1 MIVIRV
7 QGGLGNQLFQYALA
21 LSLKKKKNTKV
32 ILDIT
37 FYKESFIPNG
47 ATKRSFILDNFNIKD
62 IEYTID
68 RNLVLK
74 NSFSQKIKRLYERKL
89 LPYYKNTYVVEKKS
103 GFDSFI
109 FEVKKTAYLD
119 GYWQS
124 YKYFENIEKELRSDL
139 MLTTKLSSDS
149 AVLLSAIKKQQ
160 NSISLHIR
168 RGDYVTKYNNLYYQ
182 ISLDYYTNSI
192 NFIKSKLANDS
203 IKIYVFSDDIDWCK
217 QNIKINDSHYF
228 VPNNQKEDFE
238 DLILMSNCSHNIIA
252 NSTYSWWAAWL
263 NSNQKKIVVCPKRW
277 FNDSN
282 NNFNTTIYPT
292 SWNKL

>member
-32 ILDIT
+32 LLDIT
-37 FYKESFIPNG
+37 FYENSFIPNG
-47 ATKRSFILDNFNIKD
+47 ATKRHFILDNFNIKD
-62 IEYTID
+62 IEYTTD

-74 NSFSQKIKRLYERKL
+74 NSFTQKIRRLYERKF
-89 LPYYKNTYVVEKKS
+89 LPYYKNTYVVEKDS
-103 GFDSFI
+103 GFDPFI
-109 FEVKKTAYLD
+109 FEVKTTAYLD

-124 YKYFENIEKELRSDL
+124 YKYFENIEKELRSNL

-149 AVLLSAIKKQQ
+149 DVLLSEIKKQQ

-182 ISLDYYTNSI
+182 ISLDYYINSI
-192 NFIKSKLANDS
+192 NFIKSKLANDC
-203 IKIYVFSDDIDWCK
+203 IKIYVFSDDIEWCK
-217 QNIKINDSHYF
+217 QNIKINNPHYF
-228 VPNNQKEDFE
+228 ISNNQKEDFE

-263 NSNQKKIVVCPKRW
+263 NSNKNKIVVCPKRW

-282 NNFNTTIYPT
+282 NNFNNTIYPT

>member
-21 LSLKKKKNTKV
+21 LSLKKKKDTKV
-32 ILDIT
+32 LLDIT

-62 IEYTID
+62 IAFTTD

-74 NSFSQKIKRLYERKL
+74 TSFMQKIKRLYERKF
-89 LPYYKNTYVVEKKS
+89 LPYYKNTYVVERNF
-103 GFDSFI
+103 GFDPLI
-109 FEVKKTAYLD
+109 FEVKSNCYLD

-124 YKYFENIEKELRSDL
+124 YKYFEDIEKDLRTNL
-139 MLTTKLSSDS
+139 MLITELSVES
-149 AVLLSAIKKQQ
+149 ATLLNEIKEHQ
-160 NSISLHIR
+160 NSISLHVR

-182 ISLDYYTNSI
+182 IPSDYYINSI
-192 NFIKSKLANDS
+192 NFIKTKLSKIP

-217 QNIKINDSHYF
+217 QNIKINDPHYF
-228 VPNNQKEDFE
+228 VSNNQKEDFE

-252 NSTYSWWAAWL
+252 NSTYSWWAAWINL
-263 NSNQKKIVVCPKRW
+263 NSKKIVVCPKRW

-282 NNFNTTIYPT
+282 NNFNNTIYPT
-292 SWNKL
+292 LWNKL

>member
-1 MIVIRV
+1 MIIIRV

-21 LSLKKKKNTKV
+21 LSLKKRKNTKV
-32 ILDIT
+32 LLDIT
-37 FYKESFIPNG
+37 FYMDSFITHG

-62 IEYTID
+62 IEYTTD
-68 RNLVLK
+68 KNLVLK
-74 NSFSQKIKRLYERKL
+74 NSFTQKIRRLYERKF
-89 LPYYKNTYVVEKKS
+89 LPYYKNTYVVEKDS
-103 GFDSFI
+103 GFDSLI
-109 FEVKKTAYLD
+109 FEVKTTAYLD

-124 YKYFENIEKELRSDL
+124 YKYFENIEKELRSNL
-139 MLTTKLSSDS
+139 ILTTELSSDS
-149 AVLLSAIKKQQ
+149 DVLLSEIKKQQ

-168 RGDYVTKYNNLYYQ
+168 RGDYVTKYNKLYYQ